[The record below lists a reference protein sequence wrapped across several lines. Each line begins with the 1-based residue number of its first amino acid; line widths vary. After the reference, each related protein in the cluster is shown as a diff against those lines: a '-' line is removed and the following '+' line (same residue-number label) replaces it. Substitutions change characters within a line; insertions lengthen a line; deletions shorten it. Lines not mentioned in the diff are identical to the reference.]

1 MKIAFIL
8 YDGLTVLDFIGV
20 YDPVTRLRSMGFL
33 PDLEWDLCAFSSTV
47 VDPSG
52 LGLSP
57 IRRTATLAG
66 YDLLVVP
73 GGPGS
78 RNLASD
84 QAFLTWM
91 RTAADVPRLA
101 SVCTGSLLLAAAGF
115 LEGKYATTHPN
126 AREELESMGVRYFSA
141 RLVEDGKILSSGGV
155 TAGLDLGLYLCR
167 QLAGD
172 SVADKIRRQMDY
184 PWPLINPVRP
194 SSIQPSASRASQVSR
209 QTGETRVEVT
219 LRLDGSGQHQIDTGL
234 PFFDHMLAQVA
245 VHGLFDLVIQAR
257 GDLQIDP
264 HHTIEDVG
272 LALGQAFQEALGD
285 RAGIVRMASA
295 DCPMDES
302 LAWAAVDF
310 SGRPYAVIQCEW
322 HSPNLGG
329 IPISLFPHFL
339 ESFASAAKCNLHAR
353 ISYGRDDHHQAE
365 ALFKA
370 FGRALCAASRFDPR
384 RSGSVPSTKG
394 ILF

>member
-8 YDGLTVLDFIGV
+8 YDGLTILDFIGV
-20 YDPVTRLRSMGFL
+20 YDPVSRLRTMGFM
-33 PDLEWDLCAFSSTV
+33 PDLEWDLCAFSETV
-47 VDPSG
+47 ADRSG
-52 LGLSP
+52 LGLLP
-57 IRRTATLAG
+57 IRKIDNLAA
-66 YDLLVVP
+66 YDLLIVP

-78 RNLASD
+78 RTLIGD
-84 QAFLTWM
+84 QVFLTWL
-91 RTAADVPRLA
+91 RTAANVPKLA
-101 SVCTGSLLLAAAGF
+101 AVCTGALLLAAAGF
-115 LEGKYATTHPN
+115 LDGKYATTHPN
-126 AREELESMGVRYFSA
+126 AREELESLGVKYNPA
-141 RLVEDGKILSSGGV
+141 RLVEDGKVLSAGGV

-172 SVADKIRRQMDY
+172 STAEKIRQQMDY
-184 PWPLINPVRP
+184 PWPLMTPVRP
-194 SSIQPSASRASQVSR
+194 SSTQTYAMRISQVDR
-209 QTGETRVEVT
+209 QTGETHVELT
-219 LRLDGSGQHQIDTGL
+219 LRLDGNGQHEINTGL

-245 VHGLFDLVIQAR
+245 VHGLFDLVIQAH
-257 GDLQIDP
+257 GDLQVDP
-264 HHTIEDVG
+264 HHTVEDVG

-310 SGRPYAVIQCEW
+310 SGRPYAVIQSEW
-322 HSPNLGG
+322 HSDNVGG
-329 IPISLFPHFL
+329 IPVSLFPHFL

-353 ISYGRDDHHQAE
+353 ILYGRDDHHQAE

-384 RSGSVPSTKG
+384 RSGSVPSSKG